1 MVLFH
6 ETRPQ
11 RGSTSD
17 NAAPA
22 ATNKELD
29 VEAMIT
35 EIIMEKVLKDPES
48 PDKGEPTRSGT
59 SCMTLRRVGDK
70 LHLNC
75 NFCNFRYISS
85 TSVSVTKIL
94 FKSNFSTLLRTFSL
108 NRTHAFFVGGRAE
121 PRRRQETLEL
131 GGPGHAQGV
140 LRHEDVAGEPLGHPR
155 APQEAAHLR
164 LQAAVHSRC
173 RVEPGKR

>member
-85 TSVSVTKIL
+85 TIVTVTKLL
-94 FKSNFSTLLRTFSL
+94 FKSNFPNPGMF
-108 NRTHAFFVGGRAE
+108 HHPAWAVGSYSISQSAKGTT
-121 PRRRQETLEL
+121 QI
-131 GGPGHAQGV
+131 
-140 LRHEDVAGEPLGHPR
+140 
-155 APQEAAHLR
+155 
-164 LQAAVHSRC
+164 
-173 RVEPGKR
+173 